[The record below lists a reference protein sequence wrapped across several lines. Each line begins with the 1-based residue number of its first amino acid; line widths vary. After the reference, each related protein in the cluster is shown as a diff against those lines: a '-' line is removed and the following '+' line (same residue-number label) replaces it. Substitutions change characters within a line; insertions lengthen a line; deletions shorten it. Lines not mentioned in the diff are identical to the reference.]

1 MNKECKQ
8 YLELGKYQ
16 GRDFDGQIA
25 DCTLCFITYTLLA
38 LDKRFSEYET
48 MGELFGK
55 HRSDLMALTLWQRI
69 LGMIE
74 AILETLA
81 DIMSIDLE
89 ELAEKILNDEKAAKK
104 YAVMLDALRN
114 YDKAA

>member
-1 MNKECKQ
+1 
-8 YLELGKYQ
+8 
-16 GRDFDGQIA
+16 
-25 DCTLCFITYTLLA
+25 
-38 LDKRFSEYET
+38 
-48 MGELFGK
+48 
-55 HRSDLMALTLWQRI
+55 MALTLWQRI

-104 YAVMLDALRN
+104 YAVMLDAQRN